1 MNNQTLFFDK
11 DIDISPIKNKKIGI
25 IGYGNQGRA
34 QALNLRDSKEDLIVG
49 LRDGS
54 KSKNKVKN
62 DGIKTVSI
70 EEAVKVSDVICL
82 LVPDEEIKDL
92 FLDSIQPY
100 LQKGQTIL
108 FSHGYPIH
116 FKHITPPNYIDVIL
130 VAPSGS
136 GKMVRQQYLENK
148 GVPNL
153 LAVHQDFS
161 GNAFD
166 VALSYS
172 KAIGGTRSGSFL
184 STFEEEVVT
193 DIFGEQVILTGSIP
207 NIIKES
213 FNVLLEEGY
222 SPEVV
227 WLVCYYEVKN
237 IVDSFHD
244 KGFEFLNDSISNLAE
259 YGGFT
264 RGERLI
270 NSDVKSEMK
279 TILKEIKDGSFE
291 REWSKE
297 KESNFKL
304 LNDYRGK
311 DKQSEIEAITKRLLE
326 LLKDNN

>member
-1 MNNQTLFFDK
+1 MIKIFKDK
-11 DIDISPIKNKKIGI
+11 DVKNNFLKNKKIGI

-62 DGIKTVSI
+62 DRIKALSI
-70 EEAVKVSDVICL
+70 EEAVKVSDVVCL

-92 FLDSIQPY
+92 FLDSIQSY
-100 LQKGQTIL
+100 LRKGQAIL
-108 FSHGYPIH
+108 FSHGYAIH
-116 FKHITPPNYIDVIL
+116 FKNIIPPDYIDVIL

-136 GKMVRQQYLENK
+136 GKMVRQQYLESK

-172 KAIGGTRSGSFL
+172 KAIGGTRSGAFL
-184 STFEEEVVT
+184 STFEEEVIT

-222 SPEVV
+222 NPEVA

-237 IVDSFHD
+237 IVESFHD

-279 TILKEIKDGSFE
+279 KVLKEIKDGSFE
-291 REWSKE
+291 KEWSKE
-297 KESNFKL
+297 KKSNFKL
-304 LNDYRGK
+304 LNHYRDK
-311 DKQSEIEAITKRLLE
+311 DKQSEIETITKRLLE
-326 LLKDNN
+326 LLKD